1 MRNRNDPYA
10 EQYFDRRHGGHA
22 SLTSNVK
29 SGILYRGTGSA
40 RWLISVCCF
49 IVLSAAQ
56 VKGQERREPVQIEEA
71 GRFRAT
77 GGDEVFDLAESVRL
91 KHGSTVLTSDRVIYD
106 RLNGFVRLF
115 GNVRMIRGTT
125 TLTAD
130 YAEYYE
136 QDQRAIGAGQVRLDD
151 ALDGVVL
158 TGNRMVFTQDPHRAV
173 ATGKPNMTWGQNE
186 SKINIEGFR
195 LEYFFTETNSLLKA
209 LAKESVIVVDE
220 GEGVTIYCD
229 HAEYYKATD
238 SARFSGDPRL
248 VKRLE
253 GNAGEIVATGK
264 GMAYAFEGRTADV
277 FDSVSV
283 VKGTLEGI
291 CDTLRFDSEGQQI
304 DLLGDPVIRS
314 VHSEITGDEIILEM
328 EDGEVA
334 RALVTGNA
342 QGSYTAEE
350 QEGTNLAD
358 DLADRTAGQADNQP
372 DQADQTDQADQAD
385 QPDQADQADQAG
397 QAGRSTIEGR
407 SMIVDFEGESVR
419 MITAQGNAVSTYN
432 SSALESGP
440 TGHNV
445 VRAKEIVIEL
455 NEGEPV
461 KVNADGGVDGSY
473 LNPEDE
479 DGNR

>member
-1 MRNRNDPYA
+1 M
-10 EQYFDRRHGGHA
+10 
-22 SLTSNVK
+22 TSNGN
-29 SGILYRGTGSA
+29 SGILYRGTGSV

-56 VKGQERREPVQIEEA
+56 AKGQERREPVQIEEA
-71 GRFRAT
+71 GKFRAT
-77 GGDEVFDLAESVRL
+77 GGDEVFDLADSVRL
-91 KHGSTVLTSDRVIYD
+91 KHGNTVLTSDRVIYD

-115 GNVRMIRGTT
+115 GNVRMLRGTT

-136 QDQRAIGAGQVRLDD
+136 EDQRAIGAGHVRLDD
-151 ALDGVVL
+151 ALDGVVM
-158 TGNRMVFTQDPHRAV
+158 TGDRMVFTQDPHLAV

-186 SKINIEGFR
+186 SRVNIEGFR
-195 LEYFFTETNSLLKA
+195 LEYYFTETSSLLKA
-209 LAKESVIVVDE
+209 LAMESVIVEDE
-220 GEGVTIYCD
+220 GEGVTIYCER
-229 HAEYYKATD
+229 AEYFKATD
-238 SARFSGDPRL
+238 SARFSGEPQL

-253 GNAGEIVATGK
+253 GDEGEIVATGK
-264 GMAYAFEGRTADV
+264 GMTYAFEDRTADV

-304 DLLGDPVIRS
+304 NLLGNPVIRS

-328 EDGEVA
+328 EDGAVA

-342 QGSYTAEE
+342 RGSYAAEE
-350 QEGTNLAD
+350 PEGTNQAD
-358 DLADRTAGQADNQP
+358 DGETRAAAVAT
-372 DQADQTDQADQAD
+372 DQSDQADQAN
-385 QPDQADQADQAG
+385 
-397 QAGRSTIEGR
+397 RSTIEGR
-407 SMIVDFEGESVR
+407 SMVVDFEGESVR

-432 SSALESGP
+432 PSALEGGSI
-440 TGHNV
+440 GHNV

-479 DGNR
+479 GGNR

>member
-10 EQYFDRRHGGHA
+10 EQYFDRSHGGHA

-56 VKGQERREPVQIEEA
+56 AKGQERREPVQIEEA

-77 GGDEVFDLAESVRL
+77 GGDEVFYLSESVRL

-136 QDQRAIGAGQVRLDD
+136 EDQRAIGAGRVRLED
-151 ALDGVVL
+151 ALDGVL
-158 TGNRMVFTQDPHRAV
+158 MTGDRMVFTQDPHLAV
-173 ATGKPNMTWGQNE
+173 ATGKPNMSWGQNE
-186 SKINIEGFR
+186 SRVNIEGFR
-195 LEYFFTETNSLLKA
+195 LEYYFTETTSLLKA
-209 LAKESVIVVDE
+209 LAKESVIVEDE
-220 GEGVTIYCD
+220 GEGVTIYCE
-229 HAEYYKATD
+229 HAEYFKATD
-238 SARFSGDPRL
+238 SARFSGEPQL

-253 GNAGEIVATGK
+253 GNEGEIVASGK
-264 GMAYAFEGRTADV
+264 GMTYAFQHRTADV

-291 CDTLRFDSEGQQI
+291 CDTLRFGSEGQQI
-304 DLLGDPVIRS
+304 DLLGNPVIRS
-314 VHSEITGDEIILEM
+314 VHSEITGDQIILEM

-342 QGSYTAEE
+342 KGSYAAEE
-350 QEGTNLAD
+350 QEG
-358 DLADRTAGQADNQP
+358 ADRTDGVADRATDQADN
-372 DQADQTDQADQAD
+372 QTDQADRATD
-385 QPDQADQADQAG
+385 

-432 SSALESGP
+432 PSGLESGP

>member
-1 MRNRNDPYA
+1 M
-10 EQYFDRRHGGHA
+10 
-22 SLTSNVK
+22 
-29 SGILYRGTGSA
+29 YRGSGSV

-49 IVLSAAQ
+49 VVLSAAQ
-56 VKGQERREPVQIEEA
+56 AKGQERREPVQIEEA
-71 GRFRAT
+71 GSFRAT
-77 GGDEVFDLAESVRL
+77 GVDEVFDLAESVRL
-91 KHGSTVLTSDRVIYD
+91 KHGETVLTSDRVNYD
-106 RLNGFVRLF
+106 RLNGIVRLY

-130 YAEYYE
+130 AAVYYE
-136 QDQRAIGAGQVRLDD
+136 QDQRAIGAGRVRLDD

-173 ATGKPNMTWGQNE
+173 ATGKPNMTWRQNE
-186 SKINIEGFR
+186 SRINIEGFR
-195 LEYFFTETNSLLKA
+195 LEYYFTETSSLLKA

-229 HAEYYKATD
+229 HAEYFKATD
-238 SARFSGDPRL
+238 SARFSGKPQL

-253 GNAGEIVATGK
+253 GDEGEIVATGK
-264 GMAYAFEGRTADV
+264 GMTYAFEDRTADV
-277 FDSVSV
+277 FDSVTV
-283 VKGTLEGI
+283 EKGTLEGI
-291 CDTLRFDSEGQQI
+291 CDTLRFDSGGQQI
-304 DLLGDPVIRS
+304 DLLGNPVIRS

-342 QGSYTAEE
+342 RGSYAG
-350 QEGTNLAD
+350 EGANQAAARVDQVD
-358 DLADRTAGQADNQP
+358 DLAEKAEQTGQA
-372 DQADQTDQADQAD
+372 
-385 QPDQADQADQAG
+385 DQADQADQAG

-432 SSALESGP
+432 PSALDRGP

-455 NEGEPV
+455 DEGEPL

-473 LNPEDE
+473 LNPEDV

>member
-1 MRNRNDPYA
+1 MRNRNDPFA

-22 SLTSNVK
+22 SLTSNVD
-29 SGILYRGTGSA
+29 SGILYHGTGSVT
-40 RWLISVCCF
+40 WLVSVCCF

-56 VKGQERREPVQIEEA
+56 AKGQERREPVQIEEA
-71 GRFRAT
+71 GSFEAT
-77 GGDEVFDLAESVRL
+77 GGDEVFDLFESVRL
-91 KHGSTVLTSDRVIYD
+91 KHGNTVLTSDRVIYD

-130 YAEYYE
+130 YAEYFE
-136 QDQRAIGAGQVRLDD
+136 EDQRAIGTGRVRLDD

-158 TGNRMVFTQDPHRAV
+158 TGDRMVFTQDPHLAV

-186 SKINIEGFR
+186 SKVNIEGFR
-195 LEYFFTETNSLLKA
+195 LEYYFTETSSLLKA

-220 GEGVTIYCD
+220 GEGVTIYCE
-229 HAEYYKATD
+229 HAEYFKATD
-238 SARFSGDPRL
+238 SARFSGEPKL

-253 GNAGEIVATGK
+253 GDEGEIVATGK
-264 GMAYAFEGRTADV
+264 GMTYAFEDRTADV

-304 DLLGDPVIRS
+304 DLLGNPVIRS

-334 RALVTGNA
+334 RARVTGNA
-342 QGSYTAEE
+342 RGSYTAEE
-350 QEGTNLAD
+350 QEGTNRTD
-358 DLADRTAGQADNQP
+358 DMADRPAGQADIQT
-372 DQADQTDQADQAD
+372 DQADQTGQADQTDQAGQAD
-385 QPDQADQADQAG
+385 

-407 SMIVDFEGESVR
+407 SMVVDFEGESVR

-432 SSALESGP
+432 PSALESGP

-479 DGNR
+479 DGKR

>member
-1 MRNRNDPYA
+1 MTTYRN
-10 EQYFDRRHGGHA
+10 
-22 SLTSNVK
+22 
-29 SGILYRGTGSA
+29 SGILHRGTGSV

-56 VKGQERREPVQIEEA
+56 AMGQERREPVQIEEA
-71 GRFRAT
+71 GSFRAT

-91 KHGSTVLTSDRVIYD
+91 KHGNTVLTSDRVNYD
-106 RLNGFVRLF
+106 RLKGIVYLF

-130 YAEYYE
+130 AAVYYE
-136 QDQRAIGAGQVRLDD
+136 EDQRAIGAGQVRLDD
-151 ALDGVVL
+151 ALDGVAL

-186 SKINIEGFR
+186 SRINIEGFR
-195 LEYFFTETNSLLKA
+195 LEYYFTETNSLLKA

-229 HAEYYKATD
+229 HAEYFKATE

-253 GNAGEIVATGK
+253 NDEGEIVATGK
-264 GMAYAFEGRTADV
+264 GMTYAFEDRTADV

-304 DLLGDPVIRS
+304 DLLGNPVIRS

-342 QGSYTAEE
+342 RGSYAAEE
-350 QEGTNLAD
+350 QEG
-358 DLADRTAGQADNQP
+358 ADRATDRT
-372 DQADQTDQADQAD
+372 DQTDQAD
-385 QPDQADQADQAG
+385 
-397 QAGRSTIEGR
+397 RSTIEGR

-432 SSALESGP
+432 PSALESGP

>member
-1 MRNRNDPYA
+1 MRNLNDSFA
-10 EQYFDRRHGGHA
+10 EQDFDRFHGGHA
-22 SLTSNVK
+22 TLTSNGI
-29 SGILYRGTGSA
+29 SGIMYRGSGSV

-49 IVLSAAQ
+49 VMLSAAQ
-56 VKGQERREPVQIEEA
+56 AKGQERREPVQIEEA
-71 GRFRAT
+71 GSFRAT
-77 GGDEVFDLAESVRL
+77 GVDEVFDLAESVRL
-91 KHGSTVLTSDRVIYD
+91 KHGETVLTSDRVNYD
-106 RLNGFVRLF
+106 RVNGIVRLF

-130 YAEYYE
+130 AAVYYE
-136 QDQRAIGAGQVRLDD
+136 QDQRAIGAGRVRLDD

-158 TGNRMVFTQDPHRAV
+158 TGTRMVFTQDPHRAV
-173 ATGKPNMTWGQNE
+173 ATGNPNMTWRQNE
-186 SKINIEGFR
+186 SRINIEGFR
-195 LEYFFTETNSLLKA
+195 LEYYFTETSSLLKA
-209 LAKESVIVVDE
+209 LARESVIVVDE

-229 HAEYYKATD
+229 HAEYFKATD
-238 SARFSGDPRL
+238 SARFSGKPQL

-253 GNAGEIVATGK
+253 GDEGEIVATGK
-264 GMAYAFEGRTADV
+264 GMTYAFEDRTADV

-291 CDTLRFDSEGQQI
+291 CDTLHYDSGGQQI
-304 DLLGDPVIRS
+304 DLLGNPVIRS

-342 QGSYTAEE
+342 RGSYAAEGAN
-350 QEGTNLAD
+350 QAAAQVDQAD
-358 DLADRTAGQADNQP
+358 DLAEKAEQAGQDDQAGQAGQAD
-372 DQADQTDQADQAD
+372 
-385 QPDQADQADQAG
+385 

-432 SSALESGP
+432 PSALDRGP

-455 NEGEPV
+455 DEGEPL

-473 LNPEDE
+473 LNPEDV

>member
-1 MRNRNDPYA
+1 MHNRNDPFA

-22 SLTSNVK
+22 SLTSNGNF
-29 SGILYRGTGSA
+29 GILYHGTGSV
-40 RWLISVCCF
+40 RWVISVCCF

-56 VKGQERREPVQIEEA
+56 AKGQERREPVQIEEA
-71 GRFRAT
+71 GSFRAT
-77 GGDEVFDLAESVRL
+77 GVDEVFDLAESVRL
-91 KHGSTVLTSDRVIYD
+91 KHGNTVLTSDRVNYD
-106 RLNGFVRLF
+106 RLKGIVHLY

-130 YAEYYE
+130 AAVYYE

-158 TGNRMVFTQDPHRAV
+158 TGSRMVFTQEPHRAV
-173 ATGKPNMTWGQNE
+173 ATGKPNMTWGQDE

-209 LAKESVIVVDE
+209 LAVESVIVVDE

-229 HAEYYKATD
+229 HAEYFKATD

-304 DLLGDPVIRS
+304 DLLGNPVIRS

-342 QGSYTAEE
+342 RGSYTTEE

-358 DLADRTAGQADNQP
+358 DLADRTA
-372 DQADQTDQADQAD
+372 DQADRADQAD
-385 QPDQADQADQAG
+385 QPDQPDQAD

-432 SSALESGP
+432 PSALESGP

>member
-1 MRNRNDPYA
+1 M
-10 EQYFDRRHGGHA
+10 
-22 SLTSNVK
+22 TSNGNF
-29 SGILYRGTGSA
+29 GILYRGTRSV
-40 RWLISVCCF
+40 RWLVSVCCF

-56 VKGQERREPVQIEEA
+56 ATGQERREPVQIEEA
-71 GRFRAT
+71 GSFKAT

-91 KHGSTVLTSDRVIYD
+91 KHGNTVLTSDRVIYD

-136 QDQRAIGAGQVRLDD
+136 EDQRAIGAGRVRLDD

-158 TGNRMVFTQDPHRAV
+158 TGDRMVFTQDPHRAV

-186 SKINIEGFR
+186 SRVNIEGFR
-195 LEYFFTETNSLLKA
+195 LEYYFTETSSLLKA

-220 GEGVTIYCD
+220 GEGVTIYCE
-229 HAEYYKATD
+229 HAEYFKATD
-238 SARFSGDPRL
+238 SARFSGEPQL

-253 GNAGEIVATGK
+253 GSEGEIVATGK
-264 GMAYAFEGRTADV
+264 GMTYAFEDRTADV

-304 DLLGDPVIRS
+304 DLLGNPVIRS

-342 QGSYTAEE
+342 RGSYTAESPDGSDPA
-350 QEGTNLAD
+350 QDVT
-358 DLADRTAGQADNQP
+358 DRTANQADDVADRP
-372 DQADQTDQADQAD
+372 EDQAGETDQADQAD
-385 QPDQADQADQAG
+385 QD
-397 QAGRSTIEGR
+397 GRSTIEGR

-432 SSALESGP
+432 PSALDRSS

>member
-1 MRNRNDPYA
+1 
-10 EQYFDRRHGGHA
+10 
-22 SLTSNVK
+22 V
-29 SGILYRGTGSA
+29 
-40 RWLISVCCF
+40 ISVCCF

-56 VKGQERREPVQIEEA
+56 AKGQEPREPVQIEEA
-71 GRFRAT
+71 GSFRAT
-77 GGDEVFDLAESVRL
+77 GVDEVFDLAESVRL
-91 KHGSTVLTSDRVIYD
+91 KHGNTVLTSDRVNYD
-106 RLNGFVRLF
+106 RLKGIVHLY

-130 YAEYYE
+130 AAVYYE

-209 LAKESVIVVDE
+209 LAVESVIVVDE

-238 SARFSGDPRL
+238 SASFSGDPRL

-264 GMAYAFEGRTADV
+264 GMAYAFEDRTADV

-304 DLLGDPVIRS
+304 DLLGNPVIRS

-342 QGSYTAEE
+342 RGSYTAEE
-350 QEGTNLAD
+350 QGGTNLAD
-358 DLADRTAGQADNQP
+358 DLAERTAGQADNQTGQADQTGQTDQI
-372 DQADQTDQADQAD
+372 DQADQEGQAD
-385 QPDQADQADQAG
+385 

-432 SSALESGP
+432 PSALESGP

>member
-1 MRNRNDPYA
+1 MNNRNDPFA
-10 EQYFDRRHGGHA
+10 AQHFDRRHGGHA
-22 SLTSNVK
+22 SLTFNGN
-29 SGILYRGTGSA
+29 SGILYRGTGSV
-40 RWLISVCCF
+40 RWLITVCCF
-49 IVLSAAQ
+49 IVLSATQAS
-56 VKGQERREPVQIEEA
+56 GQERREPVQIEEA
-71 GRFRAT
+71 GSFRAT
-77 GGDEVFDLAESVRL
+77 GVDEVFDLAESVRL
-91 KHGSTVLTSDRVIYD
+91 KHGDTVLTSDRVNYD
-106 RLNGFVRLF
+106 RLKGIVHLF

-130 YAEYYE
+130 AAVYYE

-151 ALDGVVL
+151 TLDGVVL
-158 TGNRMVFTQDPHRAV
+158 TGSRMVFTQDPHRAV
-173 ATGKPNMTWGQNE
+173 ATGKPNMTWRQNE
-186 SKINIEGFR
+186 SRINIEGFR
-195 LEYFFTETNSLLKA
+195 LEYYFTETNSLLKA
-209 LAKESVIVVDE
+209 LAEESVIVVDE

-229 HAEYYKATD
+229 HAEYFKATD

-253 GNAGEIVATGK
+253 GDEGEIVANGK
-264 GMAYAFEGRTADV
+264 GMAYAFEDRTADV

-304 DLLGDPVIRS
+304 DLLGNPVIRS

-328 EDGEVA
+328 EDGEVI

-342 QGSYTAEE
+342 RGSYTAEE

-358 DLADRTAGQADNQP
+358 DVADRTAGQADNQT
-372 DQADQTDQADQAD
+372 DQTDQAEQAE
-385 QPDQADQADQAG
+385 QAN
-397 QAGRSTIEGR
+397 RSTIEGR
-407 SMIVDFEGESVR
+407 SMVVDFEGESVR

-432 SSALESGP
+432 PSALEGGS